1 VQLFLGGKLAVVALD
16 LWGSDTG
23 KPLEGDGSADRR
35 GPGSSGASSEPKEP
49 PSALAGAKKR
59 TAKVK
64 SSAKEPALKLEA
76 ETQAAVEPRGLL
88 GPAQWAGLLNLL
100 AGHHPHEQAT
110 AGSDDEEE
118 NGEGQVAA
126 AADGGDDENDEADD
140 ADDDDEE
147 ENGDAAQA
155 AGSSADTADL
165 TSGAPEGASGAGGGR
180 FEPLLLVVAAEMPF
194 LWMSAPLT
202 PADRAAL
209 AAADAQAA
217 LAAQPGSVEAQTAAA
232 AARATAASR
241 AASGLG
247 PGPAVGRRV
256 AASVLARNWTHGG
269 HRNELAT
276 LVEALLAWRHGA
288 RGRDVLL
295 LCGSGGG
302 CGAGLESTLRAVS
315 GAGPLGRWAA
325 AAGQEP
331 SLGML
336 CSGPVGCDA
345 PLGPPQGFAL
355 AGRAGGV
362 AGRDAAFDLGFSHT
376 KVVRE
381 KNYAVVTLGV
391 TPASPAGGSSGAA
404 AESSGGGWTGWWS
417 GAVVGGSRMDDAHPL
432 PHRVQADDADDA
444 ADGVVSSA
452 DAQQASLRFD
462 LEACGAG
469 RFALAQLRAPPW
481 WPRKF
486 VAASD
491 SKTRNTLRWLICECR
506 GVLSHS
512 QALGTRRRMSLCIVL

>member
-1 VQLFLGGKLAVVALD
+1 VARSGAPAD
-16 LWGSDTG
+16 LSE
-23 KPLEGDGSADRR
+23 EGDEYVEEEATGGR
-35 GPGSSGASSEPKEP
+35 GVP
-49 PSALAGAKKR
+49 
-59 TAKVK
+59 
-64 SSAKEPALKLEA
+64 
-76 ETQAAVEPRGLL
+76 AAVTAAAAGQWRALRQVARLAMVGRTSPDDLVGHTSGRTPPGTDVDYVKEINTIARTFYWLMNSEDAATHL
-88 GPAQWAGLLNLL
+88 RDHNTAASTSSITGPVPAISASAVMDTPSLL
-100 AGHHPHEQAT
+100 AGCDARWVEARRT
-110 AGSDDEEE
+110 YWRRTADMAGSPLLSSLQ
-118 NGEGQVAA
+118 EGPP
-126 AADGGDDENDEADD
+126 
-140 ADDDDEE
+140 
-147 ENGDAAQA
+147 
-155 AGSSADTADL
+155 DTARL
-165 TSGAPEGASGAGGGR
+165 
-180 FEPLLLVVAAEMPF
+180 
-194 LWMSAPLT
+194 
-202 PADRAAL
+202 
-209 AAADAQAA
+209 
-217 LAAQPGSVEAQTAAA
+217 A

-302 CGAGLESTLRAVS
+302 CGAGLESMLRAVS

-432 PHRVQADDADDA
+432 PHRVQADDAEDT
-444 ADGVVSSA
+444 ADGAVSSA